1 MIRIAICDDEA
12 PTRAYLTSLI
22 RAQDCPCEVVEYA
35 SAGDCL
41 ADHRGID
48 LLFLD
53 IELNATGPDGMAL
66 ARQIREQSAVTQPV
80 IIFVTGYERY
90 VFDAFDVGA
99 FQYLLKPVDEEKF
112 AQVFARAVEQI
123 EAGRVQ
129 PQLSHALT
137 LQSAGTSR
145 TVPLDSIYYIESSN
159 HKVVLRLKDGEFSC
173 YAKIRDLEAELG
185 DQFFRVH
192 KGYLVN
198 LAYVEGYSKTELT
211 LTNGEKLLISKYK
224 YQDFVKAYLRF
235 VKRGLAYE
243 RDRVSDIQSGI
254 FRWGGIDIRRP
265 AHRLFP
271 AFRSPGQTAARA
283 APCFFRLHSV

>member
-12 PTRAYLTSLI
+12 PTRAYLASLI

-41 ADHRGID
+41 ADHQGID

-53 IELNATGPDGMAL
+53 IELNATGPDGMEL
-66 ARQIREQSAVTQPV
+66 ARKIREQSAVTQPV

-123 EAGRVQ
+123 EVGRRVQ

-185 DQFFRVH
+185 DRFFRVH

-235 VKRGLAYE
+235 VKRGAGL
-243 RDRVSDIQSGI
+243 
-254 FRWGGIDIRRP
+254 
-265 AHRLFP
+265 
-271 AFRSPGQTAARA
+271 
-283 APCFFRLHSV
+283 

>member
-12 PTRAYLTSLI
+12 NTRAYLSSLI
-22 RAQDCPCEVVEYA
+22 RAQSCSCEIVEYA

-41 ADHRGID
+41 ADTQEVD

-53 IELNATGPDGMAL
+53 IELAPSGSGLDGMAL
-66 ARQIREQSAVTQPV
+66 ARTIRERATGPQPV

-123 EAGRVQ
+123 MSNREN
-129 PQLSHALT
+129 PQKGPVLT
-137 LQSAGTSR
+137 LQSANASK

-159 HKVVLRLKDGEFSC
+159 HKVELHLKDGVFAC
-173 YAKIRDLEAELG
+173 YAKIGDLELELQ
-185 DQFFRVH
+185 DQFFRIH

-198 LAYVEGYSKTELT
+198 LSYVDGYSKTEVT
-211 LTNGEKLLISKYK
+211 LTNGERLLLSKYK
-224 YQDFVKAYLRF
+224 YQDFVKAYLHF
-235 VKRGLAYE
+235 LKKGAGL
-243 RDRVSDIQSGI
+243 
-254 FRWGGIDIRRP
+254 
-265 AHRLFP
+265 
-271 AFRSPGQTAARA
+271 
-283 APCFFRLHSV
+283 

>member
-22 RAQDCPCEVVEYA
+22 REQDCPCEIVEYA

-53 IELNATGPDGMAL
+53 IELNAAGLDGMAL
-66 ARQIREQSAVTQPV
+66 ARQIREGNSAAQPV

-112 AQVFARAVEQI
+112 AKVFSRAVAQI
-123 EAGRVQ
+123 GTVKEKPGRV
-129 PQLSHALT
+129 LT
-137 LQSAGTSR
+137 LQSANASK
-145 TVPLDSIYYIESSN
+145 TVLLDSIYYIESSN
-159 HKVVLRLKDGEFSC
+159 HKVELHLKDGEFVC
-173 YAKIRDLEAELG
+173 YAKIGDLELELQ
-185 DQFFRVH
+185 DQFFRIH

-198 LAYVEGYSKTELT
+198 LSYVAGYSKTEVT
-211 LTNGEKLLISKYK
+211 LANGERLLLSKYK
-224 YQDFVKAYLRF
+224 YQDFVKAYLHF
-235 VKRGLAYE
+235 LKKGAGL
-243 RDRVSDIQSGI
+243 
-254 FRWGGIDIRRP
+254 
-265 AHRLFP
+265 
-271 AFRSPGQTAARA
+271 
-283 APCFFRLHSV
+283 

>member
-41 ADHRGID
+41 ADTREVD

-53 IELNATGPDGMAL
+53 IELAPSGSGLDGMAL
-66 ARQIREQSAVTQPV
+66 ARAIRERTTWTQPV

-112 AQVFARAVEQI
+112 AQVFTRAAAQIGTAREKS
-123 EAGRVQ
+123 GRV
-129 PQLSHALT
+129 LT
-137 LQSAGTSR
+137 LQSANISKS
-145 TVPLDSIYYIESSN
+145 VPLDSICYIESSN
-159 HKVVLRLKDGEFSC
+159 HKVELHLKDGVFAC
-173 YAKIRDLEAELG
+173 YAKIGELELELQ
-185 DQFFRVH
+185 DRFFRIH

-198 LAYVEGYSKTELT
+198 LSYVDGYSKTEVT
-211 LTNGEKLLISKYK
+211 LTNGERLLLSKYK
-224 YQDFVKAYLRF
+224 YRDFVKAYLRF
-235 VKRGLAYE
+235 LKRGAGL
-243 RDRVSDIQSGI
+243 
-254 FRWGGIDIRRP
+254 
-265 AHRLFP
+265 
-271 AFRSPGQTAARA
+271 
-283 APCFFRLHSV
+283 

>member
-12 PTRAYLTSLI
+12 PTRAYLASLI

-53 IELNATGPDGMAL
+53 IELNTTGPDGMAL
-66 ARQIREQSAVTQPV
+66 ARQIREGSSAARPV

-112 AQVFARAVEQI
+112 AQVFARAVKQI

-129 PQLSHALT
+129 PQFSHALT

-159 HKVVLRLKDGEFSC
+159 HKVMLRLKDGEFSC

-185 DQFFRVH
+185 DQFCRVH

-224 YQDFVKAYLRF
+224 YPDFVKAYLRF
-235 VKRGLAYE
+235 VKRGAGL
-243 RDRVSDIQSGI
+243 
-254 FRWGGIDIRRP
+254 
-265 AHRLFP
+265 
-271 AFRSPGQTAARA
+271 
-283 APCFFRLHSV
+283 